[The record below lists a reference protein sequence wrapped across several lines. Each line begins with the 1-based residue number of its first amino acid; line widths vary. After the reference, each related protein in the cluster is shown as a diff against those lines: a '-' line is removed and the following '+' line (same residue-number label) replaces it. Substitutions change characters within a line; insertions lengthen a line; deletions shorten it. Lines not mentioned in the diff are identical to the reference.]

1 MKKKLFTLIIIMLS
15 SFTFVAAAVNW
26 KGSEQVTNIK
36 SNLQAIDSKMD
47 ELKNSNKD
55 KDKIIKDIEKL
66 LDEQKAAVREKDKE
80 LEQLRK
86 EVDDKQKEIERLMT
100 ENGQVKTDNNFLQ
113 KQLDQAVKD
122 LQDIEKLTEDLLKN

>member
-66 LDEQKAAVREKDKE
+66 LDEQKAAVRKR
-80 LEQLRK
+80 QGAGTAAQRS
-86 EVDDKQKEIERLMT
+86 
-100 ENGQVKTDNNFLQ
+100 
-113 KQLDQAVKD
+113 
-122 LQDIEKLTEDLLKN
+122 